1 MNRIQLQLNSS
12 SFIIV
17 QIKITVILSG
27 FIATYAFLTFSPST
41 LLGFNINNLQSTLAP
56 SIFTLVACIYLAE
69 AVGESMVSCLN
80 SILLCKIADE
90 EMFTGQQRFVS
101 TDMHFILEG
110 VSSEAKNSEA
120 KNSEAKSSE
129 NRALRL
135 NPEETQRPGRSYRIN
150 ANLVDFDEKFN
161 VVPANKTSNSSKIQ
175 EKDLDIQDYDYQS
188 INRKRL

>member
-1 MNRIQLQLNSS
+1 
-12 SFIIV
+12 
-17 QIKITVILSG
+17 
-27 FIATYAFLTFSPST
+27 
-41 LLGFNINNLQSTLAP
+41 
-56 SIFTLVACIYLAE
+56 
-69 AVGESMVSCLN
+69 
-80 SILLCKIADE
+80 
-90 EMFTGQQRFVS
+90 
-101 TDMHFILEG
+101 MHFILEG